1 MSTRTVENLAE
12 KNPSILV
19 KMLECPVCHSKSQIN
34 VMHAQYWKND
44 GTFSSEE
51 FFVSCDCRHGKK
63 EGPCTYA
70 QAKMV
75 FGNRYNWTSNVDAAI
90 KAWNKRVKALI
101 ADEELYEIES
111 TLKRATMNDA
121 FGNPIHVGDIVA
133 FACPL
138 GNRGYDLAKAFVRS
152 ISSTGATATLFNPD
166 EHDSCAIH
174 PNITQR
180 KIAKL
185 ALS

>member
-12 KNPSILV
+12 KIPSLLDKV
-19 KMLECPVCHSKSQIN
+19 LECPVCHSKSQIN
-34 VMHAQYWKND
+34 IKHAQYWKDD
-44 GTFSSEE
+44 GTFSSDE
-51 FFVSCDCRHGKK
+51 FFVSCDCRYGKK
-63 EGPCTYA
+63 GPCTYA

-75 FGNRYNWTSNVDAAI
+75 CGHRYNWTSTLDAAI
-90 KAWNKRVKALI
+90 KSWNKRVKALI

-121 FGNPIHVGDIVA
+121 FGTPVHVSDIVA

-138 GNRGYDLAKAFVRS
+138 GNRGYDLAKAVVRS
-152 ISSTGATATLFNPD
+152 ISSTGATAVLFNPD
-166 EHDSCAIH
+166 EADFCAIH

-185 ALS
+185 ATI